1 MRVSGI
7 FEGYLHQRKRA
18 EVENRVTW
26 PRGHQG

>member
-18 EVENRVTW
+18 EVEKSRDLAA
-26 PRGHQG
+26 GDQG